1 MIEQNNL
8 DHLREEMRN
17 ITNNIIRL
25 VQDRMEVAKKIGNI
39 KRQLNIEIEDEKVEH
54 DIKNSVMKLTKDL
67 GMDVEF
73 SGKLLNLLL
82 SESVKLQNVQNNI
95 AKTPSHIAIFM
106 KAKELERNGKKIIH
120 LEVGEPDYP
129 PPLKVKEI
137 LSKIFD
143 NKKYHYTEIPG
154 ILQLRQKISKKFTN
168 VGPEQ
173 VIVTPGGRF
182 GIFCAIT
189 SLLTPGDE
197 LINIEP
203 SWPAYKECAEF
214 IGAKVRLLK
223 TTIEDRWTPNLEKLE
238 SLININ
244 TKMLV
249 LNYPNNPTGKV
260 LEGKLLEK
268 IIAIAKDHDLYIL
281 SDEVYSDYSFIK
293 YSSILDYH
301 YDKSIMVSSFSKTY
315 GMTGFRVGYGIANN
329 DIMKKMRQVQATSI
343 TSVAE
348 PMQYC
353 ALAALETNNV
363 QSNVDLIKTRID
375 IICKRLD
382 QMNAE
387 YVVPDG
393 AMYVYPKITSRNY
406 SSDIELVY
414 ALLDNG
420 LAIAPGSGFGQS
432 YKQFIRI
439 SACQPTIVLNEGLDI
454 LENFIV

>member
-1 MIEQNNL
+1 MIEQSNL

-39 KRQLNIEIEDEKVEH
+39 KHQLNIEIEDERVEH

-82 SESVKLQNVQNNI
+82 SESVKLQNIQNNVS
-95 AKTPSHIAIFM
+95 KTPSHIAIFM

-189 SLLTPGDE
+189 SLLTQGDE
-197 LINIEP
+197 IINIEP

-223 TTIEDRWTPNLEKLE
+223 TTIEDSWTPNLEKLE

-260 LEGKLLEK
+260 LEGKSLEK

-353 ALAALETNNV
+353 ALAALETHDV
-363 QSNVDLIKTRID
+363 QSNIDLIKKRID

-393 AMYVYPKITSRNY
+393 AMYVYPKIISKNY
-406 SSDIELVY
+406 SSDIDLVY
-414 ALLDNG
+414 ALLDSG
-420 LAIAPGSGFGQS
+420 LAIAPGSGFGQT

-439 SACQPTIVLNEGLDI
+439 SACQPTTVLNEGLDI

>member
-95 AKTPSHIAIFM
+95 AKNPSHIAIFM
-106 KAKELERNGKKIIH
+106 KAKELERKGKKIIH

-137 LSKIFD
+137 LSKVFD
-143 NKKYHYTEIPG
+143 SKKYHYTEIPG
-154 ILQLRQKISKKFTN
+154 ILQLRQEISKKFTN

-223 TTIEDRWTPNLEKLE
+223 TTVEDRWTPNLEKLE

-260 LEGKLLEK
+260 LEDRLIEK
-268 IIAIAKDHDLYIL
+268 IVTIAKDHDLYIL

-293 YSSILDYH
+293 YSSILDYQ
-301 YDKSIMVSSFSKTY
+301 YDKNIMVSSFSKTY
-315 GMTGFRVGYGIANN
+315 GMTGFRVGYCIANN

>member
-39 KRQLNIEIEDEKVEH
+39 KQQLNIEIEDEKVEH

-82 SESVKLQNVQNNI
+82 LESVKLQNIQNNVG
-95 AKTPSHIAIFM
+95 KTTSHIAIFM

-120 LEVGEPDYP
+120 FEVGEPDYP

-137 LSKIFD
+137 LSKIYD

-154 ILQLRQKISKKFTN
+154 ILKLRQEISKKFSN

-173 VIVTPGGRF
+173 ILVTPGGRF

-203 SWPAYKECAEF
+203 SWPAYKECADF
-214 IGAKVRLLK
+214 IGAKVRVLK
-223 TTIEDRWTPNLEKLE
+223 TTVEDRWTPNLEKLE

-260 LEGKLLEK
+260 LEDKLLEK
-268 IIAIAKDHDLYIL
+268 MVTIAKDHNLYIL
-281 SDEVYSDYSFIK
+281 SDEVYSDYSFIN
-293 YSSILDYH
+293 YNSILDYQ

-329 DIMKKMRQVQATSI
+329 DIMKKMRQVQATSL

-363 QSNVDLIKTRID
+363 QSNIDLIKDRID
-375 IICKRLD
+375 IICKRLE

-387 YVVPDG
+387 FVVPDG
-393 AMYVYPKITSRNY
+393 AMYVYPKIISKNY
-406 SSDIELVY
+406 SSDIDLVD

-439 SACQPTIVLNEGLDI
+439 SACQPVTVLNEGLDI
-454 LENFIV
+454 LEKFIV

>member
-39 KRQLNIEIEDEKVEH
+39 KQQLNIEIEDEKVEH

-82 SESVKLQNVQNNI
+82 LESVKLQNIQNNVG
-95 AKTPSHIAIFM
+95 KTTSHIAIFM

-137 LSKIFD
+137 LSKIYD

-154 ILQLRQKISKKFTN
+154 ILQLRQEISKKFSN

-173 VIVTPGGRF
+173 ILVTPGGRF

-203 SWPAYKECAEF
+203 SWPAYKECADF
-214 IGAKVRLLK
+214 IGAKVRVLK
-223 TTIEDRWTPNLEKLE
+223 TTVENRWTPNLEKLE

-260 LEGKLLEK
+260 LEDKLLEK
-268 IIAIAKDHDLYIL
+268 MVTIAKDHNLYIL
-281 SDEVYSDYSFIK
+281 SDEVYSDYSFIN
-293 YSSILDYH
+293 YNSILDYQ

-329 DIMKKMRQVQATSI
+329 DIMKKMRQVQATSL

-363 QSNVDLIKTRID
+363 QSNIDLIKDRID
-375 IICKRLD
+375 IICKRLE

-387 YVVPDG
+387 FVVPDG
-393 AMYVYPKITSRNY
+393 AMYVYPKIISKNY
-406 SSDIELVY
+406 SSDIDLVY
-414 ALLDNG
+414 DLLDNG

-439 SACQPTIVLNEGLDI
+439 SACQPATVLNEGLDI
-454 LENFIV
+454 LEKFIV